1 MSVPAIAI
9 DARWVS
15 SSPSGI
21 GRYTLSVLR
30 EFAATPSPF
39 RFEILCGAAERDFV
53 ASRCGLPAGGTD
65 RFRFHPLSRGP
76 FSPRGQL
83 EAARIARGTGAA
95 VFHSTNFMLPLP
107 LLASPRGRRPK
118 LLANLHDLIPLAHPE
133 FTPHAKKTRFFP
145 VYRALMRFIAS
156 RGDAFVTASR
166 SAADD
171 IRRLLSV
178 PPEKIHVAVDGVDA
192 RFRPLPGPKPSAS
205 GAPHRILYVGRSDPY
220 KNLPHLI
227 DVFAR
232 ASAFGLP
239 ADTTL
244 DIAGEPDPRYPEAP
258 ARVRALGLE
267 GKVRFLGFIG
277 DDELLRAYQEADALA
292 LLSRYEGFGLPVLE
306 AMACGTPVVCADA
319 ASLPEVAGD
328 AALLVPPDDTD
339 AAAKALASILA
350 DRALAARLAAA
361 GIAQA
366 ARFTWAASARGLL
379 ETYDSLLR

>member
-1 MSVPAIAI
+1 MSVPAIVL

-21 GRYTLSVLR
+21 GRYTLSILR
-30 EFAATPSPF
+30 EFASDPGPF
-39 RFEILCGAAERDFV
+39 RFEILCGAAELPFI

-65 RFRFHPLSRGP
+65 RFRFHPLARGP
-76 FSPRGQL
+76 FSPRGQFD
-83 EAARIARGTGAA
+83 AARIARATGAA

-107 LLASPRGRRPK
+107 LLAAPRGRRPK
-118 LLANLHDLIPLAHPE
+118 LVANLHDLIPLAHPE

-192 RFRPLPGPKPSAS
+192 RFRPLAGPKPSAS

-232 ASAFGLP
+232 AAAFGLP

-339 AAAKALASILA
+339 EAAKALASLLA

-361 GIAQA
+361 GLAQA

>member
-1 MSVPAIAI
+1 MPVPAIAL
-9 DARWVS
+9 DARWVT

-21 GRYTLSVLR
+21 GRYTLSILR

-39 RFEILCGAAERDFV
+39 RFEVLCG
-53 ASRCGLPAGGTD
+53 PAGRDAIAAHCGVPSGGND
-65 RFRFHPLSRGP
+65 RFRFHPVASGP

-83 EAARIARGTGAA
+83 AAARIARETGAA

-156 RGDAFVTASR
+156 RGDAFATASR

-171 IRRLLSV
+171 IRRLLAV
-178 PPEKIHVAVDGVDA
+178 PPGKIRVAVDGVDA
-192 RFRPLPGPKPSAS
+192 RFRPAPGPKPSARG
-205 GAPHRILYVGRSDPY
+205 GAHRILYVGRADPY
-220 KNLPHLI
+220 KNLPHLV
-227 DVFAR
+227 DAFAR
-232 ASAFGLP
+232 AFDFGLP

-267 GKVRFLGFIG
+267 GKVRFLGFV
-277 DDELLRAYQEADALA
+277 DDAALLRAYQEADALA
-292 LLSRYEGFGLPVLE
+292 LLSRYEGFGLPVAE
-306 AMACGTPVVCADA
+306 AMACATPVVCSDA

-339 AAAKALASILA
+339 AAAKALAAILT
-350 DRALAARLAAA
+350 DSALAARLAAA
-361 GIAQA
+361 GIEQA
-366 ARFTWAASARGLL
+366 KRFTWAASARGLL
-379 ETYDSLLR
+379 ETYESLLG